1 MTRPVETPSF
11 TFSLERV
18 RSMRE
23 RAEDQAREALAQQ
36 LTAERESEEL
46 VQAAAAAAGAARE
59 AGLGTVMRGGATGT
73 DLIAA
78 QVWIERSERTVR
90 EAALE
95 RDARSAEVEIRRSA
109 LAVAARDREAIE
121 RLKERRRADHEAE
134 WARRAQGALDEIAL
148 AVHRRRTRAA

>member
-1 MTRPVETPSF
+1 MPRF

-23 RAEDQAREALAQQ
+23 RTEDEAREALARQ
-36 LTAERESEEL
+36 LAAQRESVEL
-46 VQAAAAAAGAARE
+46 VQAAAVAAGAARE
-59 AGLGTVMRGGATGT
+59 AGLGTVLRGGATGA

-78 QVWIERSERTVR
+78 QHWIERAERTVR

-95 RDARSAEVEIRRSA
+95 RDARSAEVELRRSA
-109 LAVAARDREAIE
+109 LAEAAREREAIE
-121 RLKERRRADHEAE
+121 KLKSRRRADHEAE

-148 AVHRRRTRAA
+148 AVHRRRTHAA